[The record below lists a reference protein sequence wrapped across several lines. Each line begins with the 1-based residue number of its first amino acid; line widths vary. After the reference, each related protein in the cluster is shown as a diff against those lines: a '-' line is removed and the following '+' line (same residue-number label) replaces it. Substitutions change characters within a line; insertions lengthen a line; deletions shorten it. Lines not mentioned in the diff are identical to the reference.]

1 MLSVTKISSS
11 GKAAC
16 IELLFISAVR
26 FYTGNIIAVNNK
38 KAMEFLFTTSLS
50 IDEADAV
57 YEIYFDKEQYVFS
70 PAANEKEL
78 PSFSFKR
85 ENDEWHEQ
93 EQLSPELKT
102 QAINALENYLLAQ
115 H

>member
-1 MLSVTKISSS
+1 
-11 GKAAC
+11 
-16 IELLFISAVR
+16 
-26 FYTGNIIAVNNK
+26 
-38 KAMEFLFTTSLS
+38 MEFLFTTSLS

-57 YEIYFDKEQYVFS
+57 YEVYFDKEQYVFL
-70 PAANEKEL
+70 PGANDKEL
-78 PSFSFKR
+78 SSFSFKR
-85 ENDEWHEQ
+85 EHDEWQEQ